1 MTRINGYLNF
11 NGNCRE
17 AMTFYRECLGG
28 ELSLQPIAESPL
40 AGHMPAGMQ
49 QQILHATLI
58 KNGSVLLMASDMIG
72 AGLVAGNPVSLMLTC
87 SSETEINAFFAG
99 LAAGGTVKDPLSE
112 KFWAS
117 TLQKTAPLPPPNAW
131 WQGCGA
137 ESGRHPADMPFCFWD
152 QSLSPG

>member
-28 ELSLQPIAESPL
+28 ELSLQTVAESPL
-40 AGHMPAGMQ
+40 AGQTPTGMQ
-49 QQILHATLI
+49 QQILHATLT

-112 KFWAS
+112 KFWGDTFGALTDKFGINWLLNYS
-117 TLQKTAPLPPPNAW
+117 KNQNA
-131 WQGCGA
+131 
-137 ESGRHPADMPFCFWD
+137 
-152 QSLSPG
+152 